1 MNSNNQKEQ
10 TANNYKL
17 FILEFLEEHERKKTA
32 GSCFLFMQ
40 KRPFLLLFYVDRS
53 KNRHTFIVCWL
64 WRNLSN
70 ISDLI
75 TIGSI
80 RTGPTYVLESPRN
93 PESEL

>member
-10 TANNYKL
+10 TTNNYKL
-17 FILEFLEEHERKKTA
+17 FILEFLEEHERKKTSS
-32 GSCFLFMQ
+32 SCFLFMQ
-40 KRPFLLLFYVDRS
+40 KIPFLLLFYVDQS

-75 TIGSI
+75 TIGGSI
-80 RTGPTYVLESPRN
+80 
-93 PESEL
+93 